1 MVEKRDA
8 KLTDYEKNIIK
19 FLSENQNN
27 YCNILDLSK
36 ALKTSY
42 PTTLKR
48 VEILERLGFLKIV
61 RVGNNKIC
69 LLEKKNG

>member
-1 MVEKRDA
+1 MEK
-8 KLTDYEKNIIK
+8 KEINLKEEEKKIIN
-19 FLSENQNN
+19 FLKENQNN

-48 VEILERLGFLKIV
+48 VEILERFGFLKIV